1 MCLGPLLVGEIRNA
15 KIEEGKRMDKSDKDA
30 PPLVFNVGKILLE
43 QVAVGDVV
51 MVAVYFDDGGADAH
65 EWLRSAGLGKGSIV
79 GIVVRKTE
87 LKKSV
92 RSACCGRNDIYRLSD
107 ADIAWLQLPKD

>member
-1 MCLGPLLVGEIRNA
+1 MCLGPLLVGEIRNV
-15 KIEEGKRMDKSDKDA
+15 KVEEAKRMDKSEKDA

-51 MVAVYFDDGGADAH
+51 MVTVYFDDGGADAR
-65 EWLRSAGLGKGSIV
+65 EWLRSVGLGKGSIV

-87 LKKSV
+87 LRKSV
-92 RSACCGRNDIYRLSD
+92 RSATCGRNDIYRLGD
-107 ADIAWLQLPKD
+107 ADIAWLQLAKD